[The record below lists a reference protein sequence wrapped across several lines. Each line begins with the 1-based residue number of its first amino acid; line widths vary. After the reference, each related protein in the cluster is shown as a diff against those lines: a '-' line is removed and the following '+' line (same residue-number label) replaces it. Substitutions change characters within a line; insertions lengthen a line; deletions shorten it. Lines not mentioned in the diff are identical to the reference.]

1 LLGPYHSLGNEYA
14 VRSISLSLLDYTY
27 SFIHIHIFLRSE
39 ELILRVYRA
48 DPNPLIPHDPELS
61 TIPSEAYL
69 QPPVSNKN
77 FLISPPGSPP
87 VGWESMR
94 EDPPN
99 ATPLADDLMEALQML
114 HVAQQHHQQ
123 NSERRKSSVELLIE
137 PEESGV
143 GVYVEDYDLVVD
155 EDGYVVDVQ
164 EEERQDQDWVYGV
177 TAPARSKWKPI
188 PTAMPPMKP
197 ISA

>member
-1 LLGPYHSLGNEYA
+1 
-14 VRSISLSLLDYTY
+14 
-27 SFIHIHIFLRSE
+27 
-39 ELILRVYRA
+39 
-48 DPNPLIPHDPELS
+48 
-61 TIPSEAYL
+61 
-69 QPPVSNKN
+69 
-77 FLISPPGSPP
+77 
-87 VGWESMR
+87 M
-94 EDPPN
+94 
-99 ATPLADDLMEALQML
+99 
-114 HVAQQHHQQ
+114 
-123 NSERRKSSVELLIE
+123 ELLIE